1 MSKTYMPVERA
12 ILTFLSILTAT
23 FTILLMINLIGIGF
37 VRLGL
42 PPFLVV
48 VIIVL
53 SFVGSAFNIP
63 VAKLRG
69 EEEIIQETYVQFG
82 FYRIPVPQVIERE
95 RTTVLAINLGGALV
109 PIFVSIY
116 LLYLHPE
123 LIIPTLID
131 VLIIAFLMYLV
142 STPVRGV
149 GIVTPFMLP
158 PIVTLIVSIFVW
170 LMYSILIWPL
180 AGLPIIAYVGGTIGT
195 LLGCDIFHLKDISN
209 LGAPI
214 ASIGG
219 AGTFDGIFLSGLLA
233 VLFL

>member
-1 MSKTYMPVERA
+1 MPVERA

-23 FTILLMINLIGIGF
+23 FTLLLMINFIGVGF

-42 PPFLVV
+42 PPYLV
-48 VIIVL
+48 VIIIIL

-69 EEEIIQETYVQFG
+69 EEEIIQETYIQYM
-82 FYRIPVPQVIERE
+82 FYRIPVPQLVTQEY
-95 RTTVLAINLGGALV
+95 TTVLAVNLGGALV
-109 PIFVSIY
+109 PIFVSFY

-123 LIIPTLID
+123 LIIPAILD
-131 VLIIAFLMYLV
+131 VLVISIIMYPM
-142 STPVRGV
+142 SKPVRGV
-149 GIVTPFMLP
+149 GIVTPLLLP
-158 PIVTLIVSIFVW
+158 PLVTLFVSLF
-170 LMYSILIWPL
+170 IWPFP
-180 AGLPIIAYVGGTIGT
+180 GLPIVAYVGGTLGT

-233 VLFL
+233 VLLL